1 MFVVLDV
8 HHTVSMTTISSSVNF
23 YFLQLSLACLWGDDT
38 KIAKSSS
45 LLSIFLFVGSKQIS
59 VPRSLARDD
68 CTTINIT
75 YDIAIATGKQKRLKG
90 VGLLFIDAIFCYS
103 EEKVSWNLT
112 TICSWLFTKSFHD
125 FVKARRKLVV
135 RRRITQRYQ
144 RRDQPKFNL

>member
-103 EEKVSWNLT
+103 EEKVS
-112 TICSWLFTKSFHD
+112 
-125 FVKARRKLVV
+125 
-135 RRRITQRYQ
+135 
-144 RRDQPKFNL
+144 